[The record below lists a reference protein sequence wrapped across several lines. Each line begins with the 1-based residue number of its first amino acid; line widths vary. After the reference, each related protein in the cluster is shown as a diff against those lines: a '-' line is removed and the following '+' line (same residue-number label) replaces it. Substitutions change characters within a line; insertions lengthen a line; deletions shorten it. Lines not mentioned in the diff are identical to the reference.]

1 MYCFTIKINSFYLH
15 CILLVAQLVS
25 LDLLGGIFSKLD
37 LWLYLH
43 EELTKNYFSNEIK
56 YSVKSP
62 GSIEPIKS
70 DFGLNVT
77 ERRINEINPAQIFR

>member
-1 MYCFTIKINSFYLH
+1 MYCFTIKNNSFYLH
-15 CILLVAQLVS
+15 CILLVAHIVS
-25 LDLLGGIFSKLD
+25 LDILGEIFSKVD

-43 EELTKNYFSNEIK
+43 EELTKKYFFNERN

-70 DFGLNVT
+70 RFGLNVT
-77 ERRINEINPAQIFR
+77 E